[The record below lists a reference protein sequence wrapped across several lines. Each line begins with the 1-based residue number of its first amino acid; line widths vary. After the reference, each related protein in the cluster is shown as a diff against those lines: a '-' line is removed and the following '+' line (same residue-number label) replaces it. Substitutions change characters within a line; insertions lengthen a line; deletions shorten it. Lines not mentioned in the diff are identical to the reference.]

1 MKIRVLKTTYNLP
14 YVIQHN
20 EEKNFENYINL
31 PYVIQ
36 LMKKNFEAI
45 NKIEIQL
52 FDKK

>member
-1 MKIRVLKTTYNLP
+1 MKTTYNLP

-36 LMKKNFEAI
+36 LMMKNFEAT

-52 FDKK
+52 FDNK